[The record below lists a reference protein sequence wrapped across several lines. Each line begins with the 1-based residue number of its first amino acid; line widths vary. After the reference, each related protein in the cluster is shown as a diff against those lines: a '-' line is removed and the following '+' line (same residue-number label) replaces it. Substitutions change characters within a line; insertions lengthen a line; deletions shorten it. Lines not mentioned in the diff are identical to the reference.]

1 MGVRGK
7 LQLLRQSMRWD
18 TSALREAMIDKLPDD
33 LRSDDPRVRNAARKV
48 VLEMEAQNQRDEHK
62 VIDVRVQ
69 TRNDELAGIAADL
82 GIEVG
87 LIEDAA
93 RQADCGTER
102 AEVTSVEIMERRK

>member
-1 MGVRGK
+1 
-7 LQLLRQSMRWD
+7 MRWN
-18 TSALREAMIDKLPDD
+18 TSTLREAMIEKLPDD
-33 LRSDDPRVRNAARKV
+33 LRSDDARIRNAARKV

-69 TRNDELAGIAADL
+69 TRNDQLPGIAADL

-93 RQADCGTER
+93 RKADSGAGADEG
-102 AEVTSVEIMERRK
+102 ASG

>member
-1 MGVRGK
+1 MGARGD
-7 LQLLRQSMRWD
+7 LRLLRQSMRWN
-18 TSALREAMIDKLPDD
+18 TSDLRAAMLEKLPDD
-33 LRSDDPRVRNAARKV
+33 LRSMDPRIRNAARKV

-69 TRNDELAGIAADL
+69 TRNDQLPGIAADL

-93 RQADCGTER
+93 RKADSSTGADEG
-102 AEVTSVEIMERRK
+102 AGG

>member
-1 MGVRGK
+1 M
-7 LQLLRQSMRWD
+7 LRQSVRWD
-18 TSALREAMIDKLPDD
+18 TSTLRDAMLEKLPDD
-33 LRSDDPRVRNAARKV
+33 LRSADPRIRNAARKI

-69 TRNDELAGIAADL
+69 TRNDELAGIADDL

-93 RQADCGTER
+93 RQADSRLGGVKGE
-102 AEVTSVEIMERRK
+102 SVEVMGRNK

>member
-1 MGVRGK
+1 M
-7 LQLLRQSMRWD
+7 L
-18 TSALREAMIDKLPDD
+18 EKLPDD
-33 LRSDDPRVRNAARKV
+33 LRSADPRIRNAARKV

-69 TRNDELAGIAADL
+69 TRNDELARIADDL

-93 RQADCGTER
+93 RQADCGIGGTEGQ
-102 AEVTSVEIMERRK
+102 SVEIMGRTK

>member
-1 MGVRGK
+1 MGVRGD
-7 LQLLRQSMRWD
+7 LRLLRQAVRWD
-18 TSALREAMIDKLPDD
+18 TSTLREAMLEKLPDD
-33 LRSDDPRVRNAARKV
+33 LRSADPRIRNAARKI

-87 LIEDAA
+87 LIEDAS
-93 RQADCGTER
+93 RQADCGIGGIE
-102 AEVTSVEIMERRK
+102 S